1 MGIRKIN
8 PTSPGQRGMSKSDY
22 SEITTDKPEKSL
34 VKRLKKNTGRNNTGR
49 ITCRHKG
56 GGHKRLYRTIDFK
69 RNKIGVPAVVK
80 CTHFCFYFCLDFPVY
95 SGFLRLSNRTE
106 QLHFRLNGF
115 LDRFR
120 SGSQEL
126 SRVIPLSFLILAR
139 LDILSRSLGKG
150 QLALGIDVDL
160 RNA

>member
-69 RNKIGVPAVVK
+69 RNKIGV
-80 CTHFCFYFCLDFPVY
+80 
-95 SGFLRLSNRTE
+95 
-106 QLHFRLNGF
+106 
-115 LDRFR
+115 
-120 SGSQEL
+120 
-126 SRVIPLSFLILAR
+126 SRPR
-139 LDILSRSLGKG
+139 W
-150 QLALGIDVDL
+150 
-160 RNA
+160 